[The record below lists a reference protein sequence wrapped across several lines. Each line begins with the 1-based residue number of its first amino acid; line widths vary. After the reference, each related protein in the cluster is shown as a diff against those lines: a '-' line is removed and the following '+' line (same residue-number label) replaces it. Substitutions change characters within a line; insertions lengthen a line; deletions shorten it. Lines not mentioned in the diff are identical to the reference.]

1 MSFLERLRSSAIN
14 ASDVARRQTS
24 RVMLELQASRVENDI
39 RKQKTKIGE
48 ALYPLLARNE
58 LETENSTVARTLK
71 RIEVWLE
78 QLSEIE
84 CEIEDLIKKEN

>member
-1 MSFLERLRSSAIN
+1 MSFLERLRSSAIS

-48 ALYPLLARNE
+48 ALYPLLVRNE
-58 LETENSTVARTLK
+58 IETENSTVARTLK
-71 RIEVWLE
+71 RIEVLLE
-78 QLSEIE
+78 QLSELE

>member
-1 MSFLERLRSSAIN
+1 MSFLERLRSSAIS

-24 RVMLELQASRVENDI
+24 RVMLEVQARRVVRDI

-48 ALYPLLARNE
+48 ALYPLLVRNE
-58 LETENSTVARTLK
+58 LKTENSTVTRALK
-71 RIEVWLE
+71 RIEVLLE

-84 CEIEDLIKKEN
+84 SEIEDLIKREN

>member
-24 RVMLELQASRVENDI
+24 RVMLELQASRVESDI

-48 ALYPLLARNE
+48 ALYPLLVRNE
-58 LETENSTVARTLK
+58 LETENSTVTRALK
-71 RIEVWLE
+71 RIEVLLE

-84 CEIEDLIKKEN
+84 SEIEDLVKREN

>member
-1 MSFLERLRSSAIN
+1 MSFLERLRSSAIS

-48 ALYPLLARNE
+48 VLYPLLVRNE
-58 LETENSTVARTLK
+58 IETENSTVARTLK
-71 RIEVWLE
+71 RIEVLLE

>member
-1 MSFLERLRSSAIN
+1 MSFLQHLRSSAIN

-24 RVMLELQASRVENDI
+24 RVMLELRASRVENDI

-48 ALYPLLARNE
+48 ALYPLLVKNE
-58 LETENSTVARTLK
+58 LETGNSSVARALK
-71 RIEVWLE
+71 RIEILLE

-84 CEIEDLIKKEN
+84 REIENLLKKEN

>member
-1 MSFLERLRSSAIN
+1 MSFLERLRSSSIC

-24 RVMLELQASRVENDI
+24 RVMLELQASRVESDI

-48 ALYPLLARNE
+48 ALYPLLVRNE
-58 LETENSTVARTLK
+58 LETENSTVTRALK
-71 RIEVWLE
+71 RIEVFLE

-84 CEIEDLIKKEN
+84 SEIEDLVKREN

>member
-1 MSFLERLRSSAIN
+1 MSFLERLRSSAIS

-48 ALYPLLARNE
+48 ALYPLLVRNE
-58 LETENSTVARTLK
+58 IETENFTVARTLK
-71 RIEVWLE
+71 RIEVLLE